1 VRAAGPLALAAALAL
16 FGEAA
21 GAPLEAPAK
30 SSMPPKPRPASV
42 KQRPAPLAPFDSVAR
57 RLIAPAGFRALD
69 LDLLINYRREIPPAL
84 PAVETLLRRPAAV
97 DSLVPALR
105 RDLEAGDA
113 ARLWAWLGARETGIA
128 PWPDPPPLQV
138 YAGLLESILRD
149 YLSPLSPE
157 ETDYLAREAPALF
170 RASAED
176 TSRTPVQMELDRL
189 RGEAVTDSVM
199 ALARRLRLSRLA
211 IAADNLEGIL
221 DGLRRALGQGGV
233 EEVEAQL
240 RHAREAGVPVSL
252 GTRGDDVHRLSR
264 GIVFDP
270 GGNDRYEFADSARAG
285 NWLLVFDLAGDDVY
299 RAADTVGGAAALLS
313 AQILHDA
320 AGNDRYEGAD
330 FAFGAALMGYARLFD
345 GRGDDEYAARSAS
358 LGFAFQGIG
367 ILEDRAGDDRYASA
381 YHAQGAAGPGG
392 LAVLLDHAGNDRYV
406 SLPVFPDDLRYRDHY
421 LSLSQGFSTGLAP
434 RHAGGIGVLWD
445 RGGNDVYRS
454 DIFGQGAGYWFA
466 WGLLM
471 DDAGNDST
479 TAYQYAQGA
488 GVHFAAGT
496 LWDLSGNDVR
506 VSKGVSQGCGHDGGF
521 GLLAD
526 LAGDDRAVAV
536 DMSAG
541 AGSANGLG
549 VYADLAGRDVYD
561 MAQPRRTLGHADMRR
576 DRGSLGFF
584 LDAGPGKGPDVLPA
598 EGDFTEGAVR
608 SLYEGKHQGYGYGLD
623 AR

>member
-1 VRAAGPLALAAALAL
+1 VRAAGPLALAAALAW

-21 GAPLEAPAK
+21 GAPLKTSAPA
-30 SSMPPKPRPASV
+30 KPRPA
-42 KQRPAPLAPFDSVAR
+42 PFAPFDSVAH
-57 RLIAPAGFRALD
+57 RLIAPAGFGALD
-69 LDLLINYRREIPPAL
+69 LDLLINYRREIPPTL

-105 RDLEAGDA
+105 RDLEAGEP
-113 ARLWAWLGARETGIA
+113 ARLWAWLGVPETGIA
-128 PWPDPPPLQV
+128 RWPDPPPLQA
-138 YAGLLESILRD
+138 YAGLLAGMLQD
-149 YLSPLSPE
+149 YLSPLSPG

-170 RASAED
+170 RASVED
-176 TSRTPVQMELDRL
+176 TSRTPVQMEVDRL

-199 ALARRLRLSRLA
+199 ALARRLRLGRLA

-221 DGLRRALGQGGV
+221 DGLRRALSDGGV
-233 EEVEAQL
+233 EAIEAEL
-240 RHAREAGVPVSL
+240 RHAKEAGVPVIV
-252 GTRGDDVHRLSR
+252 GTRGDDAHRLSR

-285 NWLLVFDLAGDDVY
+285 SWLLVFDLAGDDLY

-313 AQILHDA
+313 VQILHDA
-320 AGNDRYEGAD
+320 AGDDRYEGAD

-345 GRGDDEYAARSAS
+345 GGGDDAYAARSAS

-367 ILEDRAGDDRYASA
+367 ILEDRAGDDHYASA

-392 LAVLLDHAGNDRYV
+392 LAVLLDRAGNDRYV

-445 RGGNDVYRS
+445 RKGDDVYRS

-496 LWDLSGNDVR
+496 LSDLSGNDVR
-506 VSKGVSQGCGHDGGF
+506 ISKGVSQGCGHDGGF

-549 VYADLAGRDVYD
+549 VYVDLAGRDAYD

-584 LDAGPGKGPDVLPA
+584 LDAGPGKAPDALPA
-598 EGDFTEGAVR
+598 EGAFTEGAVR
-608 SLYEGKHQGYGYGLD
+608 SLYEGKQQGYGYGLD